1 MSDLFVTEAKIY
13 RPTKRIKSAKYQK
26 GMENGYILSFY
37 QTDYP
42 SCYGE
47 IICESLDK
55 ALEEMNK
62 SQREK
67 THLMSDNE
75 YVDVTYNVPIPIM
88 INGKY
93 TDEEYELFCE
103 HGYAVHTC
111 FIDDTAEF
119 YDYEEITEENCWI
132 IQNLIDG
139 RFFTANEEFMQEY
152 ELLED

>member
-1 MSDLFVTEAKIY
+1 MIWGIRL
-13 RPTKRIKSAKYQK
+13 Q
-26 GMENGYILSFY
+26 LSFY

-47 IICESLDK
+47 IICKSLDK
-55 ALEEMNK
+55 ALEEMK
-62 SQREK
+62 KPRRDK
-67 THLMSDNE
+67 THLMSDNAC
-75 YVDVTYNVPIPIM
+75 VDVTYNVPIPIM

-103 HGYAVHTC
+103 YGYAVHTC

-132 IQNLIDG
+132 IKNLIDG
-139 RFFTANEEFMQEY
+139 RYFTASTEFMQEY
-152 ELLED
+152 ELLEDKEN